1 MDPVLIAAARALA
14 NGDALGALTRVAL
27 RNDAPALALRGIAM
41 ARIGDLDRARAL
53 LRRAASGFGPG
64 ERLARARCI
73 VAEAEIALVTR
84 DLNWPMDSFH
94 RARATLA
101 ELGDLLNATHAA
113 ILEARRLLLL
123 GRLDE
128 AEAVLDGPCA
138 NPLPPT
144 WQATRELVRSGIAL
158 RRLRTAAAGAALERA
173 AGAAAQAGI
182 PALTAEIDDARM
194 QLERP
199 VARLVGP
206 GGSRGPGGLIGD
218 GDAPMLR
225 LADLEALLASGDV
238 IVDAGRNII
247 QCRDRSIALATRPVL
262 FLLARL
268 LAEAWPA
275 DVPRTTLIA
284 RAFRGRDADESH
296 RVRLRVEI
304 GRLRA
309 AMKPLAAVV
318 ATKSGFALRPRAAVK
333 VVVVAPPDE
342 SRHAAVLALLAD
354 GEAWSSSALAIAL
367 GASPRTVQRALEQ
380 LAAEDRVQHFGRGRA
395 RRWVTPSVPGF
406 PTALLLPL
414 PPRHP

>member
-1 MDPVLIAAARALA
+1 MDSLLTAAARALA

-27 RNDAPALALRGIAM
+27 RDDAPALALRGIAM

-53 LRRAASGFGPG
+53 LRQAARSFGPG

-73 VAEAEIALVTR
+73 IAEAEIALVTR
-84 DLNWPMDSFH
+84 DLSWPMDSFH

-123 GRLDE
+123 GHLDA
-128 AEAVLDGPCA
+128 AEAVLGEPYVA
-138 NPLPPT
+138 PLPPT
-144 WQATRELVRSGIAL
+144 WQASRELVRSGIAM
-158 RRLRTAAAGAALERA
+158 RRLHTAPAAAALEHA
-173 AGAAAQAGI
+173 ASAAALAGI
-182 PALTAEIDDARM
+182 PALQAEVDAARL

-199 VARLVGP
+199 VARL
-206 GGSRGPGGLIGD
+206 IGEM
-218 GDAPMLR
+218 GAPMLR
-225 LADLEALLASGDV
+225 LADLEALLASDVV
-238 IVDAGRNII
+238 IVDAGRNMI
-247 QCRDRSIALATRPVL
+247 QHRDTSVALATRPVL
-262 FLLARL
+262 FMLARL

-275 DVPRTTLIA
+275 DVSRAALIA

-296 RVRLRVEI
+296 RARLRVEI
-304 GRLRA
+304 GRLRVA
-309 AMKPLAAVV
+309 LRPLASVV
-318 ATKSGFALRPRAAVK
+318 ATRPGFALRPRAAAK

-367 GASPRTVQRALEQ
+367 GTSARTVQRALEQ

-395 RRWVTPSVPGF
+395 RRWLTPPVPGF

-414 PPRHP
+414 PQRRP